1 MTDSFLSGWR
11 LAFASSP
18 LFSALFKVSLIVNLR
33 RVMLVIQTALPVAF
47 QIKCLWLD
55 VSGETFVSYTSQF
68 FKSKVDR
75 EKNQS
80 YKIKH
85 GGEEICVYINP
96 TSPSSDCLHGNTYT
110 CVHHAKLQGVFVW
123 FGHAPSVSG
132 AFNWP
137 LL

>member
-85 GGEEICVYINP
+85 GGEEICI
-96 TSPSSDCLHGNTYT
+96 TSTAQPCPLTVSMVTHTHRHT

-123 FGHAPSVSG
+123 FGHAPECFWS
-132 AFNWP
+132 F
-137 LL
+137 